1 MAAMISIV
9 VRTRVLPWLALGA
22 LAGCAGAAN
31 VPSQM
36 PASMPGSQAPASSA
50 AVSASQAAD
59 TPSDFGEIKGSLHE
73 YLAYALANSPETRAS
88 FELWRAARFRISRAG
103 RLPEPTIAFGY
114 FLRTVET
121 RVGPQRYK
129 LGVSQAF
136 PWPTKLSAGEDAAA
150 ERAKAAARVVDA
162 NVLAVRKSVAEVYWT
177 LWLIGEEHRLK
188 TQHDAVLESLAGAVR
203 GRLQVGAATL
213 ADLSLVDLNIA
224 RHHDH
229 LGQHEQAARRASSM
243 LRALVGSSASNEVL
257 TVSDVPQSGAP
268 VASDEELAELAA
280 QHPMIEKFSH
290 LAASEEHVGRA
301 ERADRYPKFKIG
313 LDIIGTGEAAMAG
326 VEDSGK
332 DAVVLSAALSIPLWA
347 GSYSDAADAA
357 EANRN
362 AHDAMREASLRQLEA
377 MLGEALANVRNAQRR
392 IELYQKTLVPQAE
405 TTFQAVLGGYQ
416 AGRATVA
423 AVILAQRDLIDL
435 QVEYAGAR
443 ADYAKS
449 WAALEF
455 VAGTQLE
462 AKGELND

>member
-1 MAAMISIV
+1 MAAMMSRR

-22 LAGCAGAAN
+22 LAGCGGAAN
-31 VPSQM
+31 VPSSM
-36 PASMPGSQAPASSA
+36 PVSMPGSRAPASNG
-50 AVSASQAAD
+50 AVSATQAAD
-59 TPSDFGEIKGSLHE
+59 TPSDLGAIKGGLDE

-103 RLPEPTIAFGY
+103 RLPEPTVAFGY

-136 PWPTKLSAGEDAAA
+136 PWPTKLSAGEEAAA

-177 LWLIGEEHRLK
+177 LWLIGEERRL
-188 TQHDAVLESLAGAVR
+188 TTGHDAVLESLAAAVR

-213 ADLSLVDLNIA
+213 ADLNIVELNMA

-229 LGQHEQAARRASSM
+229 TGRHDQQERKASAK
-243 LRALVGSSASNEVL
+243 LRALIGGVADAQVL
-257 TVSDVPQSGAP
+257 AVSDTPSSGLP
-268 VASDEELAELAA
+268 VASEAELAERAA
-280 QHPMIEKFSH
+280 QHPLIEKFSH
-290 LAASEEHVGRA
+290 LATSEAHLVRA
-301 ERADRYPKFKIG
+301 ERADRYPKLKIG

-332 DAVVLSAALSIPLWA
+332 DAVVLSAALSVPLWA
-347 GSYSDAADAA
+347 GSYSDAAH
-357 EANRN
+357 ANRK
-362 AHDAMREASLRQLEA
+362 AHDAMREASVRQLEA
-377 MLGEALANVRNAQRR
+377 MLGEALANVHNAQRR
-392 IELYQKTLVPQAE
+392 IELYQKTLVPQAQ

-416 AGRATVA
+416 AGRTTVA
-423 AVILAQRDLIDL
+423 TVILAQRDLIDL

-443 ADYAKS
+443 AEYAKS

-462 AKGELND
+462 AKGVSND